1 MLQHK
6 PRHLGPGALRVGKIG
21 RVKHHFK
28 INPDGAGKSRGS
40 RGEVGTLDPTF
51 QMQLSLGKVV
61 PFLVEKSILEVGLRC
76 LDHCTKEQFE
86 NRFEIAPI

>member
-1 MLQHK
+1 M
-6 PRHLGPGALRVGKIG
+6 
-21 RVKHHFK
+21 KHRFR
-28 INPDGAGKSRGS
+28 INQDRAGKVQGTTR
-40 RGEVGTLDPTF
+40 EVATLDPTF

-86 NRFEIAPI
+86 NRFEIAPM